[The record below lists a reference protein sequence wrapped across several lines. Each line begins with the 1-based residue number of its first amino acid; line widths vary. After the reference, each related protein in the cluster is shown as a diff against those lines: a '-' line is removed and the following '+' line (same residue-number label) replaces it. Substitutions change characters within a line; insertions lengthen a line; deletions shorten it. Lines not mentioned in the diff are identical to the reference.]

1 MEPTGWD
8 IETGTWAVPTGS
20 RCGENRYDDVEN
32 VLQFWIE
39 PNCTLTVS
47 VYPRDAIML
56 GIRLD
61 LPINEFYELS
71 HGEFT
76 EMISDLLEID
86 PADIKAVQVF
96 EEEPGVFIEFHIYAP
111 YDDEDP
117 MVTLQSIGQEFKGTA
132 NMLEES
138 FDAPV
143 MQILTHEGDIIT
155 MEGYEDL

>member
-1 MEPTGWD
+1 VEPTGWD

-86 PADIKAVQVF
+86 SADIKA
-96 EEEPGVFIEFHIYAP
+96 I
-111 YDDEDP
+111 
-117 MVTLQSIGQEFKGTA
+117 
-132 NMLEES
+132 
-138 FDAPV
+138 
-143 MQILTHEGDIIT
+143 
-155 MEGYEDL
+155 